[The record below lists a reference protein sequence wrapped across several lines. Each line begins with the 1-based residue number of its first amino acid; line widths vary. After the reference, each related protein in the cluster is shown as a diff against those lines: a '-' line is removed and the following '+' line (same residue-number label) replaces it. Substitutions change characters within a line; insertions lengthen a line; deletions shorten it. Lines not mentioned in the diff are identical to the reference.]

1 MIVTTSWMATEVT
14 QPLVQYLPKV
24 LASVIDVTKIHL
36 MWRRD
41 THEPSVRLPG
51 FVRSHKKKK
60 NLFYVVRGIPCS
72 LQEVHCNAL
81 LKFVCLPACCWPL
94 LLVG

>member
-51 FVRSHKKKK
+51 FVRSHKKKIK
-60 NLFYVVRGIPCS
+60 LSLCGAWYS
-72 LQEVHCNAL
+72 LQL
-81 LKFVCLPACCWPL
+81 TGGPL
-94 LLVG
+94 